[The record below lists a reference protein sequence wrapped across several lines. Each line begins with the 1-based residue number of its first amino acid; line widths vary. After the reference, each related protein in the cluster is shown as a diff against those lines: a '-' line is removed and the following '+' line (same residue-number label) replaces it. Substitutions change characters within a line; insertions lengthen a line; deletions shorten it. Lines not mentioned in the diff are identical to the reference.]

1 MVKIVVKYL
10 LISNKLNYPSPDE
23 LIDDEQLISFAHIND
38 AWLINKMKTS
48 KDQRMIKLTK
58 LIENREPFRVIL
70 DSGDVWRN
78 VENEDDPSAG
88 RA

>member
-1 MVKIVVKYL
+1 MFEQLYHHHVKRSFENMVKIVVKYL

-58 LIENREPFRVIL
+58 LIENREPL
-70 DSGDVWRN
+70 
-78 VENEDDPSAG
+78 E
-88 RA
+88 